1 MNKTDDAGTDP
12 PWRSDGA
19 GSLILRWLLFF
30 VISLGLG
37 YAALSRYDPRHVES
51 LSDSLIYTR
60 LVAGEPVMARDL
72 RFRILVPYVARPFY
86 WLAKGRLGSDR
97 AALLALLIAN
107 SIFCASSA
115 SLLVA
120 IAFRVIGDLAT
131 ALLSA
136 TLYLSSF
143 AIPHLQLAGMI
154 DSGEACFALALTFS
168 LLTNRWWMLPWWA
181 FLGALAKETFVP
193 LATLFAFAWWFVA
206 GRKTPG
212 GLRRICWP
220 ISIGVVGLVTVTI
233 LQSIISGHTR
243 WPWQTEVLD
252 PETGYLARVGDS
264 LFSASFWYVFAWLLP
279 LGVWRL
285 RNLPREW
292 VIASAVA
299 ALGAL
304 ALGLYKGVGGN
315 LARPMFDFAG
325 PLLSVSVALLITRF
339 PSSPTPSGKRE
350 RGTQGRHR

>member
-1 MNKTDDAGTDP
+1 MNKTDNPGTDP
-12 PWRSDGA
+12 HRSSDVA

-30 VISLGLG
+30 VITLGLG
-37 YAALSRYDPRHVES
+37 YAALSRYDPRHIES

-60 LVAGEPVMARDL
+60 LVAGEPVMGRDS

-107 SIFCASSA
+107 SIFCATSA

-120 IAFRVIGDLAT
+120 IAFRVIGDLST

-136 TLYLSSF
+136 VLYLSSF
-143 AIPHLQLAGMI
+143 ALPHLQLAGMI
-154 DSGEACFALALTFS
+154 DSGEACFALALTLS
-168 LLTNRWWMLPWWA
+168 LLTNKWWMLPLWA

-193 LATLFAFAWWFVA
+193 LATLFAFAWWFVGYRKMSSGV
-206 GRKTPG
+206 GRV
-212 GLRRICWP
+212 LWP
-220 ISIGVVGLVTVTI
+220 ISIGVVGLATVTI
-233 LQSIISGHTR
+233 LQSIISGYLH

-264 LFSASFWYVFAWLLP
+264 LFSSGFWYVFAWLLP

-285 RNLPREW
+285 RDLPREW
-292 VIASAVA
+292 VLASAIA

-315 LARPMFDFAG
+315 VARPMFDFAG
-325 PLLSVSVALLITRF
+325 PILSVSVALLITRYPKF
-339 PSSPTPSGKRE
+339 ARIRNG
-350 RGTQGRHR
+350 GRQAD